1 MPRWSKKHSLLN
13 KVKASIIIP
22 TLNGGNLLLKVCEA
36 LIRQEFQASWEVIII
51 DSQSSDNSIKQ
62 TIELF
67 NHSNIPLKL
76 ITINKK
82 DFQHGRSRNQAI
94 KESRGE
100 IILLLTQDAIP
111 ANKNWLKIMIQSF
124 DNTQVAGVFGRHIA
138 HDNHPR
144 LIQRDLDNH
153 FNRMNEYPI
162 RKIKDQIEYDDEIS
176 LRQTFHFFSNNN
188 SALRKKNWTE
198 IPFPEIDFGEDQTWA
213 KKAIESGNSIA
224 YQHDSIVFH
233 SHDFSFI
240 QSCVRTR
247 IEKNF
252 FLKNFGY
259 DLKIDRRKLLPIIF
273 NNIKNDLLWLL
284 KTNQFHLRELYYSFK
299 KNISSNSF

>member
-1 MPRWSKKHSLLN
+1 MLRWLRRHSLLN
-13 KVKASIIIP
+13 KVKASVIIP
-22 TLNGGNLLLKVCEA
+22 TLNGGHLLLKVCKA
-36 LIRQEFQASWEVIII
+36 LINQEFEDSWEVLII
-51 DSQSSDNSIKQ
+51 DSQSSDNSIHKAKK
-62 TIELF
+62 LF
-67 NHSNIPLKL
+67 QKKKIPLKI
-76 ITINKK
+76 ITIHKT
-82 DFQHGRSRNQAI
+82 DFQHGKSRNHAI
-94 KESRGE
+94 KESSGR

-111 ANKNWLKIMIQSF
+111 ANKSWLKIMIQSF
-124 DNTQVAGVFGRHIA
+124 DNTKIAGVFGRHIA

-144 LIQRDLDNH
+144 LIQKDLDNH

-162 RKIKDQIEYDDEIS
+162 RKIEDRIKYDNEIS
-176 LRQTFHFFSNNN
+176 LRQIFHFFSNNN
-188 SALRKKNWTE
+188 SALRRKVWNK
-198 IPFPEIDFGEDQTWA
+198 IPFPEVDFGEDQTWA

-259 DLKIDRRKLLPIIF
+259 DLKIDRKKLLPIIF
-273 NNIKNDLLWLL
+273 NNIKHDFLWLL

>member
-1 MPRWSKKHSLLN
+1 M
-13 KVKASIIIP
+13 
-22 TLNGGNLLLKVCEA
+22 
-36 LIRQEFQASWEVIII
+36 
-51 DSQSSDNSIKQ
+51 
-62 TIELF
+62 
-67 NHSNIPLKL
+67 
-76 ITINKK
+76 
-82 DFQHGRSRNQAI
+82 
-94 KESRGE
+94 
-100 IILLLTQDAIP
+100 
-111 ANKNWLKIMIQSF
+111 
-124 DNTQVAGVFGRHIA
+124 
-138 HDNHPR
+138 
-144 LIQRDLDNH
+144 DNH

-162 RKIKDQIEYDDEIS
+162 RKIEDLIKYNNEIS
-176 LRQTFHFFSNNN
+176 LRQIFHFFSNNN
-188 SALRKKNWTE
+188 SALRRKIWNK
-198 IPFPEIDFGEDQTWA
+198 IPFPEVDFGEDQTWA

-259 DLKIDRRKLLPIIF
+259 DLKIDRSKLLPIIF

-284 KTNQFHLRELYYSFK
+284 TTNQFHLRELYYSFK